1 MTLRWY
7 PGTSVTAPL
16 PTNLCP
22 PPAGAA
28 AGPTNRFCP
37 GVHWASSQQGA
48 AQRRPGPRL
57 VLPPVDFYLPPV
69 TEQDQCGSLGG
80 VSPVIVIADVLQ

>member
-1 MTLRWY
+1 MVPWHQCHRTATYQPVPATGRCCCRPHKPVLSRCTL
-7 PGTSVTAPL
+7 G
-16 PTNLCP
+16 
-22 PPAGAA
+22 
-28 AGPTNRFCP
+28 
-37 GVHWASSQQGA
+37 QQGA

-69 TEQDQCGSLGG
+69 TDQDQCGSLGG